1 MFCPNQHQNLILDI
15 EEGIMETI
23 NHFDV
28 FISDFDE
35 QKISSDVAS
44 LLEVSYLS
52 KATMN
57 PTFPVFGKL
66 TNILPSLLFIN

>member
-1 MFCPNQHQNLILDI
+1 MFCANQYQNLILDI
-15 EEGIMETI
+15 EEGIMDTI
-23 NHFDV
+23 DHFDV
-28 FISDFDE
+28 LISDFDE
-35 QKISSDVAS
+35 QKISSRVAS

-66 TNILPSLLFIN
+66 TNIS